1 MDNHYFLLDL
11 VRQTSFTL
19 REFIRQVETNF
30 FLIQKNN
37 YKKIQTIRKSAII
50 TESNLDIKCKI
61 TFFYVN
67 LIDRK
72 IKIKMLIS
80 QCFLL

>member
-19 REFIRQVETNF
+19 REFIRQVKTNF

-72 IKIKMLIS
+72 IKIKTLIS